1 MYIDAHVVY
10 IHTYVHTPAHTRALS
25 FSLSLA
31 ISLSLSP
38 SLSLTLSL
46 SLAISLSLSPLRA
59 RALSLFLS
67 PSFSFPALFSFF
79 FCRYTFPLARKY
91 MVCKSNGS
99 SVQVCVCCRLSLF
112 VGCCWLLF
120 IVCWCLLLLLSLLPV
135 LLMVRVCVLA
145 SWSVRPSLTRSPTR
159 LHALSP
165 CPGDAQG
172 KWESGGPQQARC
184 SH

>member
-10 IHTYVHTPAHTRALS
+10 IHTYVHTPAHTRSLS

-31 ISLSLSP
+31 ISLSLSLSH
-38 SLSLTLSL
+38 SLSLSRY
-46 SLAISLSLSPLRA
+46 LSLSPLRA

-120 IVCWCLLLLLSLLPV
+120 IVCWCLLLFVVIVVVVGVVVVVVVVVIVVAGFVDGARLRAGKFECTPLAHSLAHSLARTLSV
-135 LLMVRVCVLA
+135 SR
-145 SWSVRPSLTRSPTR
+145 
-159 LHALSP
+159 
-165 CPGDAQG
+165 
-172 KWESGGPQQARC
+172 
-184 SH
+184 